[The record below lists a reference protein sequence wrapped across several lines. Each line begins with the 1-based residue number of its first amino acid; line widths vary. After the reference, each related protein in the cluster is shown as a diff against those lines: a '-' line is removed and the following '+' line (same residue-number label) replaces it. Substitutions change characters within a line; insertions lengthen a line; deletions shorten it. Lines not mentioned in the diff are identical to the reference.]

1 MKPNVHGGTESSL
14 GVSVSWANFML
25 GNNPSKVLSIIL
37 AGGAGKRLFPLTQD
51 RSKPAVPLGGKYRL
65 IDVPISNC
73 INSGLNKIF
82 VLTQFNSAS
91 LNYHIINSYRF
102 DPFARGFIEVL
113 AAEQTMTN
121 PNWFQ
126 GTADAVRQ
134 HLHRFTGRENQHHLI
149 LAGDQLYRMNYKELM
164 EAHWKSGADV
174 TISVIPR
181 TEEAASSF
189 GLLKLARDGRI
200 EEFREKPKGDALH
213 EMQTDTASFGLT
225 PEKAAQRPYL
235 ASMGIYC
242 FKQNVLTDL
251 LDDASM
257 IDFGYQVIPRAI
269 EKYKVH
275 GFLFDGYWEDLGTVE
290 AFYKANID
298 LTSSEPHFDFHD
310 MTAPIYTRAR
320 FLPPSRIEQC
330 EVHDAIIA
338 EGSVLKGAR
347 IANSIVGIRT
357 PIGEDVVL
365 ERAPGLGADYY
376 EDEDYRMHNRELGRP
391 DIGIGKGSVIRKAI
405 IDKNAHI
412 GDGVRILNEQQ
423 IQTLDGPGYYIRDG
437 IIIVPKGAEITR
449 SVPA

>member
-1 MKPNVHGGTESSL
+1 MPRKNASH
-14 GVSVSWANFML
+14 
-25 GNNPSKVLSIIL
+25 VLSIIL

-102 DPFARGFIEVL
+102 DPFSRGFIEVL

-134 HLHRFTGRENQHHLI
+134 HLHRFTGRDNDYQLI
-149 LAGDQLYRMNYKELM
+149 LSGDQLYRMNYRELL
-164 EAHWKSGADV
+164 ENHWATGADV
-174 TISVIPR
+174 TICVIPR
-181 TEEAASSF
+181 SEAAASSF
-189 GLLKLARDGRI
+189 GLLKLDREGRV
-200 EEFREKPKGDALH
+200 EQFREKPKGDALH
-213 EMQTDTASFGLT
+213 EMRTDTEALGLT
-225 PEKAAQRPYL
+225 PEQAAKRPYV
-235 ASMGIYC
+235 ASMGIYL
-242 FKQNVLTDL
+242 FRRDVLIDL
-251 LDDASM
+251 LADASM
-257 IDFGYQVIPRAI
+257 IDFGYQVIPKAI
-269 EKYKVH
+269 ENFKVH

-290 AFYKANID
+290 AFYRANID
-298 LTSSEPHFDFHD
+298 LTSSDPHFDFHD

-320 FLPPSRIEQC
+320 FLPPSRIEEC
-330 EVHDAIIA
+330 EVHNSIIA

-347 IANSIVGIRT
+347 IASSIVGIRS

-365 ERAPGLGADYY
+365 ERALLMGADYY
-376 EDEDYRMHNRELGRP
+376 EDDAYFEQNRRLGRP
-391 DIGIGKGSVIRKAI
+391 NIGIGKGSIIRKAI

-412 GDGVRILNEQQ
+412 GTGVKILNEQRVQ
-423 IQTLDGPGYYIRDG
+423 EFDGQGYYIRDG
-437 IIIVPKGAEITR
+437 IVIVPKNGVLSDGTEI
-449 SVPA
+449 